1 LENFSGAVPAEKRNL
16 NINMLRWFVENYRT
30 FLWALA
36 LAVAVWISSVTSADP
51 DQTRTLESPVPVEI
65 IGQSSNL
72 IFSNSIPKEVEIT
85 LRAPDSVWKV
95 IDADSKAVRVILDVS
110 GLSTGSHTVD
120 LQVQIDARPVQIVSV
135 APKTVDFTLEPLI
148 TKSIAVDLNILGE
161 VSVGYQVGESKLEPG
176 SVLVAG
182 AQSQVEKVSRAN
194 IAVDLDNQREGIDQT
209 FKVELLDADGEK
221 VEGVSVT
228 PETIHVTLPVSQQGG
243 YRDVAVKVTTLGRVA
258 TGYRLTDISVF
269 PPVVTIYSADP
280 ALVNSLP
287 GVLETQPLDLQNV
300 QEDIATRVKL
310 SLPPGVTVIG
320 EQTVLVQAGVS
331 PIESSVTISSE
342 RIEIVGLDS
351 ELNVQV
357 SPTSVDI
364 ILSGP
369 LPLLE
374 TLTRQSIR
382 VTVDLTGLSAG
393 TYQLSPIVEVLVA
406 NVVVESILP
415 NTIEVVLTP
424 LESGTPVPTPTP

>member
-1 LENFSGAVPAEKRNL
+1 
-16 NINMLRWFVENYRT
+16 MLRWVVDNYRT

-36 LAVAVWISSVTSADP
+36 LAVAVWISSVTSSDP
-51 DQTRTLESPVPVEI
+51 NQTRALDAPVPVEI

-72 IFSNSIPKEVEIT
+72 IFSNAIPKEVEIT
-85 LRAPDSVWKV
+85 LRAPNSVWKI
-95 IDADSKAVRVILDVS
+95 IDADPKVVRVILDVS
-110 GLSTGSHTVD
+110 GLSAGSHTAE
-120 LQVQIDARPVQIVSV
+120 LQVQVNARPVQIVSV
-135 APKTVDFTLEPLI
+135 SPKTVDFTLEPLI
-148 TKSIAVDLNILGE
+148 TKSFEVDLEVTGE
-161 VSVGYQVGESKLEPG
+161 ASVGYQVGAPNLEPG
-176 SVLVAG
+176 TILVAG
-182 AQSQVEKVSRAN
+182 AQSQVEKVSRAS
-194 IAVDLDNQREGIDQT
+194 ISIDLDNQRESIDQT
-209 FKVELLDADGEK
+209 LKVTLLDEAGKK
-221 VEGVSVT
+221 VEGLSVT
-228 PETIHVTLPVSQQGG
+228 PETIHVSLPVSQQGG

-351 ELNVQV
+351 ELNVQI

-374 TLTRQSIR
+374 TLTRQSVR

-393 TYQLSPIVEVLVA
+393 TYQLSPTVEVLVA